1 MCLILILK
9 AYYTVIVKKLFIT
22 VGFRSNAHI
31 GPLWTVFASLLL
43 MTGMGC
49 KNMSPSL
56 HMTGGQDYGLLD
68 TYTSSMSE
76 SSDNEE
82 TNNLIRSERSLDSSL
97 QDDPNDAAEAYQEA
111 VALERKIMGQIN
123 SVADRRRLKLSQV
136 EHLERQIARLKAS
149 AKLIKEERKK
159 IEREVKANVDLI
171 LNDAN
176 KQDHT
181 IKCKGCK
188 RQMHTSRALLFM
200 LNNDIWGN
208 STWRLCDSY
217 GNIKEDSEVY
227 DSLAAIINA
236 HNGKNHFVHTCAY
249 CYKAAAIENAKRSY
263 ESKKQEHDSLRVE
276 FQQLANSTNNETRRL
291 EKLKEELIPRI
302 SKKIDFY
309 NDQVEA

>member
-1 MCLILILK
+1 
-9 AYYTVIVKKLFIT
+9 
-22 VGFRSNAHI
+22 
-31 GPLWTVFASLLL
+31 
-43 MTGMGC
+43 
-49 KNMSPSL
+49 
-56 HMTGGQDYGLLD
+56 MTGGVDRDYGLLD

-97 QDDPNDAAEAYQEA
+97 QDDANDAAEAYEEA
-111 VALERKIMGQIN
+111 VALERKIMEQIN
-123 SVADRRRLKLSQV
+123 AVADRRSLKLSQV

-188 RQMHTSRALLFM
+188 RQMRTNKKLLFM
-200 LNNDIWGN
+200 LNNEVWGN
-208 STWRLCDSY
+208 PRWRLCDSY

-236 HNGKNHFVHTCAY
+236 HNSKTHFVHTCAY
-249 CYKAAAIENAKRSY
+249 CYQAAAIENAKRSY
-263 ESKKQEHDSLRVE
+263 ESKKQEHDRLRVE
-276 FQQLANSTNNETRRL
+276 FQQLANRTNNETRRL
-291 EKLKEELIPRI
+291 EKLEQKLIPSI

-309 NDQVEA
+309 NHQVEAYRNAAIAMESLRHKAILDYGAIQYGPLNSWKTTRNK